1 MFVSRA
7 KETSHS
13 LAKSA
18 SSLYLALTAMVSA
31 VFATWLF
38 AAAPADA
45 AVPPVRMSVTPGG
58 QSGIE
63 QEVCDRLSMG
73 LGNSHDVMIS
83 TVNPDWYVV
92 CTITEKTDQNTGQIR
107 YNGTVTVKTRDGQVI
122 TTASVQ
128 KYNQDYVVPGQQLN
142 KRLVDNA
149 ARDVIQAVSDRSLA
163 PIQQAVEIEMETRQ
177 KIIEA
182 EMKAEEDKYD
192 EATAILRP
200 IGPES
205 PRFRAVRDL
214 MDEYAMEKEAI
225 KFIGSAKAKAK
236 AGAYGQAV
244 LILKQV
250 NKHSKRYRNAA
261 ALMAQYRAHR

>member
-1 MFVSRA
+1 MMFASRV
-7 KETSHS
+7 KGKVLL
-13 LAKSA
+13 LASVCA
-18 SSLYLALTAMVSA
+18 
-31 VFATWLF
+31 FWLGLSI
-38 AAAPADA
+38 PADA
-45 AVPPVRMSVTPGG
+45 AIPPVRMSITPGG

-63 QEVCDRLSMG
+63 QEVCDRLNMG
-73 LGNSHDVMIS
+73 LSNSQDVVIS
-83 TVNPDWYVV
+83 TVNPDWFVV

-122 TTASVQ
+122 TTSSVQ

-149 ARDVIQAVSDRSLA
+149 ARDVIQAVSDRSMP
-163 PIQQAVEIEMETRQ
+163 PIQQAVEIEIETRK

-182 EMKAEEDKYD
+182 EMKADEDKYD
-192 EATAILRP
+192 EASAILRP

-214 MDEYAMEKEAI
+214 MDEYAMEKEAMS
-225 KFIGSAKAKAK
+225 FINTAKAKAR

-244 LILKQV
+244 IVLKQV
-250 NKHSKRYRNAA
+250 NKHSKRYRNAM
-261 ALMAQYRAHR
+261 ALMAQYRGRK

>member
-1 MFVSRA
+1 MMF
-7 KETSHS
+7 
-13 LAKSA
+13 A
-18 SSLYLALTAMVSA
+18 SSVKGKVLLLASVCA
-31 VFATWLF
+31 VWLGLAI
-38 AAAPADA
+38 AAQA
-45 AVPPVRMSVTPGG
+45 AVPPVRMSITPGG

-63 QEVCDRLSMG
+63 QEVCDRLNMG
-73 LGNSHDVMIS
+73 LANSGDIVIS
-83 TVNPDWYVV
+83 TVNPDWFVV
-92 CTITEKTDQNTGQIR
+92 CTITERNDQSTGQIR

-122 TTASVQ
+122 TTSSVQ

-149 ARDVIQAVSDRSLA
+149 ARDVIQAVSDRSMP
-163 PIQQAVEIEMETRQ
+163 PIQQAVEIEMETRK

-182 EMKAEEDKYD
+182 EMKADEDKYD

-225 KFIGSAKAKAK
+225 SFINTAKAKAR
-236 AGAYGQAV
+236 AGNYSQAV
-244 LILKQV
+244 IVLKQV
-250 NKHSKRYRNAA
+250 NKHSKRYRNAM
-261 ALMAQYRAHR
+261 ALMAQYRGRK

>member
-1 MFVSRA
+1 MMFASRV
-7 KETSHS
+7 KGKVLL
-13 LAKSA
+13 LASFCA
-18 SSLYLALTAMVSA
+18 A
-31 VFATWLF
+31 WLCLS
-38 AAAPADA
+38 APAEA
-45 AVPPVRMSVTPGG
+45 TVPPVRMSITPGG

-63 QEVCDRLSMG
+63 QEVCDRLNMG
-73 LGNSHDVMIS
+73 LSNSQDIVIS
-83 TVNPDWYVV
+83 TVNPDWFVT
-92 CTITEKTDQNTGQIR
+92 CTIVERTDQNTGQIR

-122 TTASVQ
+122 TTSSVQ

-149 ARDVIQAVSDRSLA
+149 ARDVIQAVSDRSMP
-163 PIQQAVEIEMETRQ
+163 PIQQAVEIEMETRK

-182 EMKAEEDKYD
+182 EIKADEDKYD

-225 KFIGSAKAKAK
+225 SFINTAKAKAR
-236 AGAYGQAV
+236 AGAYSQAV
-244 LILKQV
+244 IVLKQV
-250 NKHSKRYRNAA
+250 NKHSKRYRNAM
-261 ALMAQYRAHR
+261 ALSAQYRAHR

>member
-1 MFVSRA
+1 MMFASRL
-7 KETSHS
+7 KGKVLL
-13 LAKSA
+13 LASVVTA
-18 SSLYLALTAMVSA
+18 WLTLSI
-31 VFATWLF
+31 
-38 AAAPADA
+38 AAQA
-45 AVPPVRMSVTPGG
+45 AVPPVRISVTPGG

-73 LGNSHDVMIS
+73 LGNAQDVVIS
-83 TVNPDWYVV
+83 TVNPDWFVV
-92 CTITEKTDQNTGQIR
+92 CTIVEKTDQNTGQIR

-149 ARDVIQAVSDRSLA
+149 ARDVIQAVSDRSLP
-163 PIQQAVEIEMETRQ
+163 PITQAVEIEMETRQ

-182 EMKAEEDKYD
+182 EIKAEDDKYD

-200 IGPES
+200 IGPDS

-214 MDEYAMEKEAI
+214 MDEYAMEKEAL
-225 KFIGSAKAKAK
+225 KFISTAKAKARQ
-236 AGAYGQAV
+236 GAYTQAV
-244 LILKQV
+244 VALRQV
-250 NKHSKRYRNAA
+250 NKHSKRYRNAV
-261 ALMAQYRAHR
+261 ALMAQYRAHK